1 MIQTKSDPDLQVYDL
16 PFTGK
21 FSLRCKEPMRAALGQ
36 AVGPDL
42 PGKVG
47 GAAQSGTRRVICIGP
62 DEWMIHCNEAER
74 EDIIRACADVY
85 DTACHSLTDV
95 SFRDVGVSVSG
106 PESATLLSLF
116 CARDFS
122 KIAVG
127 GGVRT
132 LFDTVQVLL
141 IRNTAQDYHLYAW
154 RSFYP
159 YLRRLLQVG
168 ESELATGL

>member
-1 MIQTKSDPDLQVYDL
+1 MIQTKRDPDLSVRDL
-16 PFTGK
+16 PFIGK

-36 AVGPDL
+36 TIGLDL
-42 PGKVG
+42 PGKIG
-47 GAAQSGTRRVICIGP
+47 GHAQSGTRRVICVSP
-62 DEWMIHCNEAER
+62 DEWMIHCAEAER
-74 EDIIRACADVY
+74 EELTRACAAVY
-85 DTACHSLTDV
+85 EQACHSLVDV

-106 PESATLLSLF
+106 QESATLLSMF

-132 LFDTVQVLL
+132 LFDSVQVLL
-141 IRNTAQDYHLYAW
+141 IRDGSSDYHLYAW

-159 YLRRLLQVG
+159 HLRALLQVG